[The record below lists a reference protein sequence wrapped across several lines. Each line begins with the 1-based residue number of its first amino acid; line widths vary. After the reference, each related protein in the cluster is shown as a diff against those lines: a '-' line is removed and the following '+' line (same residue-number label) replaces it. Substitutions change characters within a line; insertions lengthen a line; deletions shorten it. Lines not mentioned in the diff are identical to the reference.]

1 MCGKFVC
8 LTWDEVLGVIRA
20 IQMDSPFDPEPDWPA
35 RRTLAFPRSNVA
47 IIIAENG
54 QLLPKELRWG
64 FTAPWDERKV
74 LFNTRIET
82 ALDGNG
88 GIWHDAIQHGRC
100 IVPTFGF
107 FETYSAAP
115 IADAQSAR
123 QAKRQYEFSL
133 TDSPCGLTL
142 LAGVCDEDAFSVVT
156 TKPNATVAPIHE
168 RMPIV
173 LRENEASRWI
183 HGDLAALA
191 DRSDVE
197 LHAEAVASPKE
208 PSLFDLLDSEE

>member
-35 RRTLAFPRSNVA
+35 RRTLAFPRSDVV
-47 IIIAENG
+47 IIVSQNG
-54 QLLPKELRWG
+54 CLSPKELRWG
-64 FTAPWDERKV
+64 FTAPWDEKKV

-82 ALDGNG
+82 ALDGDG

-107 FETYSAAP
+107 FETCSAAP
-115 IADAQSAR
+115 IANAQSAR

-133 TDSPCGLTL
+133 SDSPCGLTL

-173 LRENEASRWI
+173 LRESEANRWL
-183 HGDLAALA
+183 HGDLTALA
-191 DRSDVE
+191 DRSDVD
-197 LHAEAVASPKE
+197 LRAEAVVPPKE
-208 PSLFDLLDSEE
+208 PSLFDMLDD